1 MSKKNSIKF
10 SVVRAIAALA
20 IALAVTFLLILL
32 SADGATIGERLSN
45 TMAALQQMLV
55 RPFFKKSGNFATK
68 NFCDILAGMI
78 PIMFTG
84 LATCIMFSANQ
95 FNLGAEG
102 GIMLG
107 AFVTAV
113 VAIYVPL
120 PGALLPIVAILAGG
134 LAVALIMLVPAVLKA
149 KLGVSEMV
157 NSLMLNYIIMYILNF
172 LMNAHLADRSKGITQ
187 TYPFRSNAI
196 LPQIVDNGSRFS
208 WGWAIG
214 IIVVILCWFF
224 MYRTQWG
231 YSIRMTG
238 INQPFVMYS
247 GMNVALIIIL
257 CQVLGGFLAGLG
269 GGIEMLGR
277 YEYYNWSALPGYGW
291 TGITVAILAGNNP
304 LFVPLAAFFMS
315 YLTKGCSLMSTNA
328 NVPAQ
333 MIDIIQAVIFLFFAA
348 QQFLS
353 GYRQKLVIKSAQ
365 EELAAREKASGERS
379 DA

>member
-20 IALAVTFLLILL
+20 IALVVTFLLIFL
-32 SADGATIGERLSN
+32 SADGASIGERLSN

-187 TYPFRSNAI
+187 TYPFRENAI

-208 WGWAIG
+208 WGWDRH
-214 IIVVILCWFF
+214 
-224 MYRTQWG
+224 Y
-231 YSIRMTG
+231 
-238 INQPFVMYS
+238 
-247 GMNVALIIIL
+247 
-257 CQVLGGFLAGLG
+257 
-269 GGIEMLGR
+269 
-277 YEYYNWSALPGYGW
+277 
-291 TGITVAILAGNNP
+291 
-304 LFVPLAAFFMS
+304 
-315 YLTKGCSLMSTNA
+315 
-328 NVPAQ
+328 
-333 MIDIIQAVIFLFFAA
+333 
-348 QQFLS
+348 
-353 GYRQKLVIKSAQ
+353 
-365 EELAAREKASGERS
+365 RS
-379 DA
+379 DPVLVLHVQNTVGLQHSYDGYQSAVRDVFRHERGIDHYPVPGSGRFPRRSRRRH